1 MQVYEANNILQQL
14 KIYCRAEN
22 NPHILFKRWELGI
35 DSPDIMN
42 LAFLRRREKILFYLK
57 ILQKMLLSVFLFYF
71 QISNK
76 SDEACLL
83 TYSTSS
89 HFLTQKGRV
98 FSKKSRSPNFSSQLT
113 ARRQRCELL
122 WIEFFFRYE
131 KISSKLSQHFSTVW
145 FFKAAVVVAMF
156 DQTTPTV
163 KSYVRC

>member
-1 MQVYEANNILQQL
+1 M
-14 KIYCRAEN
+14 
-22 NPHILFKRWELGI
+22 NP
-35 DSPDIMN
+35 
-42 LAFLRRREKILFYLK
+42 AFLRRRDKILFYLE
-57 ILQKMLLSVFLFYF
+57 ILQKMLLYVFLFYF

-145 FFKAAVVVAMF
+145 FLNAAATVAIS
-156 DQTTPTV
+156 DQMTPTV
-163 KSYVRC
+163 KSYVRCWICEGRLILYSFNLMSAIVETHWASTNVAWRFCWSGN